1 MQTQP
6 KGRMPFINSLQRPIW
21 ISASEWFFA
30 YPEQRRPCISNSRT
44 NHKIGGN
51 EMIGMDWK
59 KKVATTL
66 ALTSALLLG
75 ACAGGTEEATD
86 SSAASST
93 ASADAVHIGILQI
106 LEHESLSAARTGF
119 LEVLEE
125 AGYVEGDN
133 LIVDYQN
140 AQGDQA
146 NLQSMA
152 ERLAGNNDLILSIS
166 TPASQAVANAE
177 KENPVLFTAV
187 TDPIDAGLVAS
198 AEEPGANITGTS
210 DQSPMDKQI
219 ELLLSIVPGAETVG
233 IIYNSSEMN
242 SIVQS
247 DQAQTLLEAAG
258 VNVEIMT
265 VTSTNDVQQVM
276 ESLVQKVDA
285 IYIPTDNTLSSTMA
299 TVGQIAMEAK
309 IPVIPGATEMVEAGG
324 LATYGIDFKELGR
337 QTGEMAL
344 QILEEGKL
352 PSELPVQFPKTL
364 QLVVNEEMAEA
375 LGIDPDSIKLP
386 E

>member
-1 MQTQP
+1 
-6 KGRMPFINSLQRPIW
+6 
-21 ISASEWFFA
+21 
-30 YPEQRRPCISNSRT
+30 
-44 NHKIGGN
+44 
-51 EMIGMDWK
+51 MIGMDWK

-93 ASADAVHIGILQI
+93 VSEDAVHIGILQI

-133 LIVDYQN
+133 LVVDYQN

-166 TPASQAVANAE
+166 TPASQAIANAE
-177 KENPVLFTAV
+177 KEDAVLFTAV

-210 DQSPMDKQI
+210 DQAPMDKQI
-219 ELLLSIVPGAETVG
+219 ELLLSIVPTAETVG
-233 IIYNSSEMN
+233 IIFNSSEMN
-242 SIVQS
+242 SVVQS
-247 DQAQTLLEAAG
+247 DQAKALLEAAG

-309 IPVIPGATEMVEAGG
+309 IPVIPGATDMVEVGG

-352 PSELPVQFPKTL
+352 PSELPVQFPETL
-364 QLVVNEEMAEA
+364 QLVINEEMAEA
-375 LGIDPDSIKLP
+375 LGIDPDSIKMP

>member
-1 MQTQP
+1 
-6 KGRMPFINSLQRPIW
+6 
-21 ISASEWFFA
+21 
-30 YPEQRRPCISNSRT
+30 
-44 NHKIGGN
+44 
-51 EMIGMDWK
+51 MIGMDWK

-93 ASADAVHIGILQI
+93 VSEDAVHIGILQI

-133 LIVDYQN
+133 LVVDYQN

-166 TPASQAVANAE
+166 TPASQAIANAE
-177 KENPVLFTAV
+177 KENAVLFTAV

-210 DQSPMDKQI
+210 DQAPMDKQI
-219 ELLLSIVPGAETVG
+219 ELLLSIVPTAETVG
-233 IIYNSSEMN
+233 IIFNSSE
-242 SIVQS
+242 
-247 DQAQTLLEAAG
+247 
-258 VNVEIMT
+258 
-265 VTSTNDVQQVM
+265 
-276 ESLVQKVDA
+276 
-285 IYIPTDNTLSSTMA
+285 
-299 TVGQIAMEAK
+299 
-309 IPVIPGATEMVEAGG
+309 
-324 LATYGIDFKELGR
+324 FR
-337 QTGEMAL
+337 C
-344 QILEEGKL
+344 
-352 PSELPVQFPKTL
+352 PK
-364 QLVVNEEMAEA
+364 
-375 LGIDPDSIKLP
+375 
-386 E
+386 

>member
-1 MQTQP
+1 MM
-6 KGRMPFINSLQRPIW
+6 KMN
-21 ISASEWFFA
+21 
-30 YPEQRRPCISNSRT
+30 
-44 NHKIGGN
+44 
-51 EMIGMDWK
+51 WK
-59 KKVATTL
+59 KKMAAAVAL
-66 ALTSALLLG
+66 SSALVLA
-75 ACAGGTEEATD
+75 ACGNGGET
-86 SSAASST
+86 ASSEESIT
-93 ASADAVHIGILQI
+93 VSTDAVKIGILQI
-106 LEHESLSAARTGF
+106 LEHESLSAAREGF
-119 LEVLEE
+119 LEVLAE

-152 ERLAGNNDLILSIS
+152 ERLAGNNDIILSIS

-187 TDPIDAGLVAS
+187 TDPIDAGLVES

-210 DQSPMDKQI
+210 DQSPMEEQI
-219 ELLLSIVPGAETVG
+219 DLLLSIAANAKTVG

-242 SIVQS
+242 SVLQG
-247 DQAQTLLEAAG
+247 DQAKVLLEAKGLG
-258 VNVEIMT
+258 VEVMT

-285 IYIPTDNTLSSTMA
+285 IYIPTDNTLASTMA

-309 IPVIPGATEMVEAGG
+309 IPVIPGSTEMVEGGG

-337 QTGEMAL
+337 QTGKMAL
-344 QILEEGKL
+344 QILQDGKL
-352 PSELPVQFPKTL
+352 PSEIPVEYPSTL
-364 QLVVNEEMAEA
+364 ELVVNEDVAKA
-375 LGIDPDSIKLP
+375 LGIDPASIKLP
-386 E
+386 ESSEK